1 MASTYSTSLKIQLI
15 ATGEQSGIWGNTTD
29 TNWNLIEQAVAGV
42 QTITMAN
49 ANYTLSNLN
58 GVSDEARNMVLVV
71 QGTNSAI
78 YQVIAPL
85 VPKVYVV
92 SNQTS
97 GGYAITIGGISGSY
111 VTVPNGSTTLVYGDG
126 VNFYAAQTGSAGNWS
141 VGGNLSVT
149 GNSTLAG
156 TLSAGAGAL
165 SVNIPAVVTGS
176 ISSTTLTVS
185 AVTSGTLFVGQ
196 TLSGTGVTTNTT
208 ITALGS
214 GSGGVGTYTVST
226 SQTVASTTITG
237 ASAALASNLITSG
250 NAAITGN
257 TAISGTLSATGNTTL
272 TGTLTVASDTTF
284 SGTGEIILPNGTTA
298 QRSALPTSG
307 MIRYNS
313 TTSAFEGYTSAPGA
327 TIASITYATTTA
339 TLTTSS
345 VHGLSTEAVVTI
357 SGASPSAYNGTYSIT
372 VTSPTQFTYTMASN
386 PGANASP
393 VGSYVSGYWGAVG
406 SGAQA
411 QGVVYEN
418 GQTISANYT
427 MTSGKNGES
436 VGPITVSSGIV
447 VTIPA
452 GSRWVIL

>member
-29 TNWNLIEQAVAGV
+29 TNWNLMEQAVAGV
-42 QTITMAN
+42 QTITMTN

-58 GVSDEARNMVLVV
+58 GVSDEARNMVLIV

-85 VPKVYVV
+85 VPKLYVV

-97 GGYAITIGGISGSY
+97 GGYAITIGGISGAY

-149 GNSTLAG
+149 GNSTLTG

-165 SVNIPAVVTGS
+165 SVNIPTVVTGS
-176 ISSTTLTVS
+176 ISGTTLTVS

-196 TLSGTGVTTNTT
+196 ILSGTGVTANTT

-237 ASAALASNLITSG
+237 ASAALLSNLLTSG
-250 NAAITGN
+250 NAAITG
-257 TAISGTLSATGNTTL
+257 TLSTTGNTTL
-272 TGTLTVASDTTF
+272 TGMLTVASDATF

-307 MIRYNS
+307 MIRYNN

-345 VHGLSTEAVVTI
+345 VHGLTTGAVVTI

-372 VTSPTQFTYTMASN
+372 VTSTTQFTYTMASN
-386 PGANASP
+386 PGSNASP

>member
-29 TNWNLIEQAVAGV
+29 TNWNLMEQAVAGV
-42 QTITMAN
+42 QTITMTN

-58 GVSDEARNMVLVV
+58 GVSDEARNMVLIV

-85 VPKVYVV
+85 VPKLYVV

-97 GGYAITIGGISGSY
+97 GGYAITIGGISGAY

-149 GNSTLAG
+149 GNSTLTG

-165 SVNIPAVVTGS
+165 SVNIPTVVTGS
-176 ISSTTLTVS
+176 ISGTTLTVS

-196 TLSGTGVTTNTT
+196 ILSGTGVTANTT

-237 ASAALASNLITSG
+237 ASAALLSNLLTSG
-250 NAAITGN
+250 NAAITG
-257 TAISGTLSATGNTTL
+257 TLSTTGNTTL
-272 TGTLTVASDTTF
+272 TGMLTVASDATF

-307 MIRYNS
+307 MIRYNN

-327 TIASITYATTTA
+327 TISSITYATTTA

-345 VHGLSTEAVVTI
+345 VHGLTTGAVVTI

-372 VTSPTQFTYTMASN
+372 VTSTTQFTYTMASN
-386 PGANASP
+386 PGSNASP

>member
-29 TNWNLIEQAVAGV
+29 TNWNLMEQAVAGV
-42 QTITMAN
+42 QTITMTN

-58 GVSDEARNMVLVV
+58 GVSDEARNMVLIV

-85 VPKVYVV
+85 VPKLYVV

-97 GGYAITIGGISGSY
+97 GGYAITIGGISGAY

-149 GNSTLAG
+149 GNSTLTG

-165 SVNIPAVVTGS
+165 SVNIPTVVTGS
-176 ISSTTLTVS
+176 ISGTTLTVS

-196 TLSGTGVTTNTT
+196 ILSGTGVTANTT

-237 ASAALASNLITSG
+237 ASAALLSNLLTSG
-250 NAAITGN
+250 NAAITG
-257 TAISGTLSATGNTTL
+257 TLSTTGNTTL
-272 TGTLTVASDTTF
+272 TGMLTVASDATF
-284 SGTGEIILPNGTTA
+284 SGTGEIILPDGTTA

-307 MIRYNS
+307 MIRYNN

-345 VHGLSTEAVVTI
+345 VHGLTTGAVVTI

-372 VTSPTQFTYTMASN
+372 VTSTTQFTYTMASN
-386 PGANASP
+386 PGSNASP

>member
-1 MASTYSTSLKIQLI
+1 MASTYSTSLKVQLI

-29 TNWNLIEQAVAGV
+29 TNWNLMEQAVAGV
-42 QTITMAN
+42 QTITMTN

-58 GVSDEARNMVLVV
+58 GVSDEARNMVLIV

-85 VPKVYVV
+85 VPKLYVV

-97 GGYAITIGGISGSY
+97 GGYAITIGGISGAY

-149 GNSTLAG
+149 GNSTLTG

-165 SVNIPAVVTGS
+165 SVNIPTVVTGS
-176 ISSTTLTVS
+176 ISGTTLTVS

-196 TLSGTGVTTNTT
+196 ILSGTGVTANTT

-237 ASAALASNLITSG
+237 ASAALLSNLLTSG
-250 NAAITGN
+250 NAAITG
-257 TAISGTLSATGNTTL
+257 TLSTTGNTTL
-272 TGTLTVASDTTF
+272 TGMLTVASDATF

-307 MIRYNS
+307 MIRYNN

-345 VHGLSTEAVVTI
+345 VHGLTTGAVVTI

-372 VTSPTQFTYTMASN
+372 VTSTTQFTYTMASN
-386 PGANASP
+386 PGSNASP